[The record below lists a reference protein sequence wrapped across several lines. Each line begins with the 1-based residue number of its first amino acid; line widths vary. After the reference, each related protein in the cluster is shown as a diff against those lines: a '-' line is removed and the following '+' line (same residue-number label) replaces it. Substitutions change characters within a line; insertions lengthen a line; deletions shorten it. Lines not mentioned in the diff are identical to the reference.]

1 MEKEIYEQ
9 STVIDDTLLGRVL
22 DDEVS
27 FEEID
32 SQFLEGIDS
41 IKICAC
47 GTSYHSGPY
56 RGISTREVS

>member
-22 DDEVS
+22 DNEVS

-47 GTSYHSGPY
+47 GTSNILGLT
-56 RGISTREVS
+56 RGGYLT